1 MQLGQSADAAHQM
14 VGLFAA
20 CHALT
25 FRSSKRL
32 RSSVLFANTACV
44 AACTALPKLSLAV
57 ASIKEAVWEIS
68 MLLGKPADAAFQLP
82 GLFEACLA
90 HVQIRSHLS
99 KVGKVPF
106 ADDTSLAT
114 FAPAMKHSKKL
125 DFRSS
130 KFRRQLLNVT
140 NRTLV

>member
-1 MQLGQSADAAHQM
+1 MQLGHSADAALQM

-32 RSSVLFANTACV
+32 RSSVLFASTACV
-44 AACTALPKLSLAV
+44 AACTALPKLSLGV

-68 MLLGKPADAAFQLP
+68 MLLEIPADAAFQLP

-99 KVGKVPF
+99 KVGKVPV

-114 FAPAMKHSKKL
+114 FAPAMKHSRKV
-125 DFRSS
+125 DARSPE
-130 KFRRQLLNVT
+130 FRRKLRDVT
-140 NRTLV
+140 NRAFI